1 MRPTVKVLYMSGY
14 ADNVFVHN
22 GTIDEGTH
30 FIGKPF
36 TPTELTS
43 KVREVLDCG
52 SNNHADVYEQAVN
65 TSAGTHERPLN
76 KAALQVLPEDI
87 LARLRTAVTAARYND
102 IVELIETIRA
112 TEPDLAIQLRRMV
125 EAFDYDTMRAL
136 WDR

>member
-1 MRPTVKVLYMSGY
+1 M
-14 ADNVFVHN
+14 
-22 GTIDEGTH
+22 
-30 FIGKPF
+30 
-36 TPTELTS
+36 
-43 KVREVLDCG
+43 
-52 SNNHADVYEQAVN
+52 
-65 TSAGTHERPLN
+65 
-76 KAALQVLPEDI
+76 LPEDI